1 MSAQAALP
9 SRILVVDDDSRL
21 RELLVSFLGSHQMH
35 VSGVPDAETMLSSL
49 QQTCFDLYILDINLP
64 GMSGWD
70 LCRHLRDHGDNT
82 PIIMLTARS
91 EDHDRIHGLELGAD
105 DYLPKPFNS
114 HELLAR
120 IRAVLRRFDLRL
132 RPATIVDES
141 IAFDDF
147 MLDPARNQLMHRGQP
162 VLMTATELLLFKL
175 LYQHRGR
182 AISRNLICQS
192 LHGRDHLP
200 DDRSV
205 DVLISRVRKH
215 LGLRQDGAPYIQTIR
230 NQGYML
236 LTPNTD
242 SPLPT

>member
-1 MSAQAALP
+1 MCAQTVSP
-9 SRILVVDDDSRL
+9 SRILVIDDDLRL

-35 VSGVPDAETMLSSL
+35 VSGIPDAETMLRTL

-70 LCRHLRDHGDNT
+70 LCRQLRNHGDNT

-120 IRAVLRRFDLRL
+120 IRAVLRRFGHRQQ
-132 RPATIVDES
+132 PATMADDP

-147 MLDPARNQLMHRGQP
+147 LLDPVRNQLLHRGEP
-162 VLMTATELLLFKL
+162 VLITATELLLLKL
-175 LYQHRGR
+175 LYQYRGR
-182 AISRNLICQS
+182 AISRNMICQN
-192 LHGRDHLP
+192 LHGREHLP
-200 DDRSV
+200 DDRSI